1 MAQVKC
7 FALWRSSADHGAP
20 HECQPE
26 DFLWRP
32 GRDPY
37 KNSGNPDTIS
47 TLQALHQQ
55 IKAQHGTAVSTQVRL
70 YPLLARGKKEKE
82 MKLRFSAIAVVC
94 VLMVL
99 VSAAPAFAATVAV
112 GTCLPNK
119 VSFDSLGDA
128 IQGVPP
134 GSTIL
139 VCPGVYQEQLVI
151 SKSLTLKGQTSGNAA
166 YPVIMPPVGGLPTNA
181 AGLNTPTSFFPLG
194 TLLAAQVVINNGAEV
209 TMTDLA
215 VDATGFNLP
224 TCTPTVVGILIQD
237 ASATLNHV
245 SIKNQL
251 ETGPPPCSATGN
263 GAGVLAQN
271 DSTGA
276 TTVKIINSS
285 FFNAAQSYESDG
297 ASNTSTLTNNTFV
310 GNPGSN
316 ANAISINTGNSTIQ
330 GNSITDFNYP
340 PADVGGNING
350 SSIGIF
356 MECVS
361 SGTVANNVIGSSQ
374 LGIYLQNV
382 VCPLNS
388 NVSVTG
394 NTVYNAFYIGID
406 VGETNGVIQG
416 NDIRNTQTA
425 IRIPGSAAGNTIQ
438 NNTIN
443 DTCAAFGSNPAAGV
457 NTIGTNTIANAQNVA
472 IVNNTGLC
480 P

>member
-1 MAQVKC
+1 
-7 FALWRSSADHGAP
+7 
-20 HECQPE
+20 
-26 DFLWRP
+26 
-32 GRDPY
+32 
-37 KNSGNPDTIS
+37 
-47 TLQALHQQ
+47 
-55 IKAQHGTAVSTQVRL
+55 
-70 YPLLARGKKEKE
+70 
-82 MKLRFSAIAVVC
+82 MKLRFSVVVFVC
-94 VLMVL
+94 VLLVL
-99 VSAAPAFAATVAV
+99 VGVAPAFAATVAV

-151 SKSLTLKGQTSGNAA
+151 GKSLTLKGQTSGNAA
-166 YPVIMPPVGGLPTNA
+166 YPVIMPPPGGLLTNA
-181 AGLNTPTSFFPLG
+181 AGLNAGASFFGLG
-194 TLLAAQVVINNGAEV
+194 TPLAAQVVINNSAVV
-209 TMTDLA
+209 TMTDIA
-215 VDATGFNLP
+215 VDATGYNLS
-224 TCTPTVVGILIQD
+224 TCNPVVVGILIQD
-237 ASATLNHV
+237 ASVTLNHV

-251 ETGPPPCSATGN
+251 ETGPPPCPATGN

-271 DSTGA
+271 DSTNP
-276 TTVKIINSS
+276 TTVTVQNSN
-285 FFNAAQSYESDG
+285 FLNAAQSYESDG
-297 ASNTSTLTNNTFV
+297 ANNASTLTNNIFV

-316 ANAISINTGNSTIQ
+316 ANAISINTGNSTVK

-350 SSIGIF
+350 SSIAIF
-356 MECVS
+356 IECVS
-361 SGTVANNVIGSSQ
+361 AGTVANNVIGSSQ

-406 VGETNGVIQG
+406 VGETNGIIQG

-425 IRIPGSAAGNTIQ
+425 IRLPGSAAGNTIQ

-457 NTIGTNTIANAQNVA
+457 NTIGTNNISNALNVA
-472 IVNNTGLC
+472 IVNTTGLC